1 MKVKIQS
8 VHFDADQK
16 LESFIHTKL
25 DKLISKNQNIVQAE
39 VTLKLD
45 KAQSMENKVTE
56 IKLEVPGNN
65 LFAKKQSKSFEEAT
79 DVAIDALNKQLKKY
93 KEKKIGK

>member
-25 DKLISKNQNIVQAE
+25 DKLISRNQNIVVAD
-39 VTLKLD
+39 VTLRLD
-45 KAQSMENKVTE
+45 KAEAVDNKIAE
-56 IKLEVPGNN
+56 IKLEVPGSN
-65 LFAKKQSKSFEEAT
+65 LFAKKQSKSFEEAA
-79 DVAIDALNKQLKKY
+79 DSAVEALTRQLKKY
-93 KEKKIGK
+93 KEKKTGK

>member
-16 LESFIHTKL
+16 LETFIHGKL
-25 DKLISKNQNIVQAE
+25 DKLISRNQNIVLAE

-45 KAQSMENKVTE
+45 KAQTMDNKVTE
-56 IKLEVPGNN
+56 IKLEVPGSK

-79 DVAIDALNKQLKKY
+79 DTAVDALNRQLKKY
-93 KEKKIGK
+93 KDKKTGK